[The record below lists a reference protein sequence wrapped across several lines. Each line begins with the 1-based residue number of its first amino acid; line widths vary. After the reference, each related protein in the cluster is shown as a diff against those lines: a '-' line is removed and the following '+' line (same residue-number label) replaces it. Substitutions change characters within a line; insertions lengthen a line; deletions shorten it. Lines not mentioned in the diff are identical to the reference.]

1 MIWGTHSAAR
11 DLSRLREISSVLIR
25 HGLGDLVR
33 RTGLATAPERAGQI
47 LHWGEAGKSAEI
59 EPQERFRRSL
69 EELGPTF
76 VKLGQVLS
84 TRPDLL
90 SPSWIAELERL
101 HSDVAPVSFDEL
113 LPQIEKGLG
122 RSPFDVFADVE
133 REPHAAASIAQV
145 HRAKLPSGASVVLKI
160 RRPGISA
167 KIAADLR
174 LLDPPCQ
181 LDRARDA
188 RGAPLRASPGR
199 GPISA
204 FIGARAR
211 PRRRGPQCRSVLAQ
225 LCG

>member
-1 MIWGTHSAAR
+1 MIWGTLGAAR

-33 RTGLATAPERAGQI
+33 RTGLATALERAGQI

-113 LPQIEKGLG
+113 LPQIEKALG
-122 RSPFDVFADVE
+122 RSPFDVFAE
-133 REPHAAASIAQV
+133 SSASPMPQ
-145 HRAKLPSGASVVLKI
+145 
-160 RRPGISA
+160 
-167 KIAADLR
+167 LR
-174 LLDPPCQ
+174 LRKCTGPNFRAEHPSSSRSDVPVSPPR
-181 LDRARDA
+181 L
-188 RGAPLRASPGR
+188 LRT
-199 GPISA
+199 
-204 FIGARAR
+204 
-211 PRRRGPQCRSVLAQ
+211 
-225 LCG
+225 